1 MMPNTLKNNNSL
13 LKNRSFR
20 WFMYLLPAL
29 FFYTV
34 FMAFPLLNSIRL
46 SFFTDSNV
54 DGRIFVG
61 FDNYIKLF
69 THPRIS
75 ERYWSAFKNTWIFFG
90 IHMLVQ
96 NVLGIMFA
104 NFLTNRFL
112 KGSSIFRTII
122 FLPATLSIIVT
133 GYLWKLILNPQWG
146 AVNIILKSLG
156 VEETIAWL
164 GDPNIALIAISTVS
178 SWQWVGIP
186 TMMFLA
192 GLNNIPE
199 ELYEASEIAG
209 ASSWQV
215 FKHIKL
221 PLLMPVIGIVTTLTF
236 VGNFNA
242 FDVVFSMANVNGAP
256 KYSTDILGTFFYRMG
271 IAGEHPVANPDPG
284 VGAAV
289 ATITFILLAVGVALF
304 RRITD
309 TERRSA

>member
-1 MMPNTLKNNNSL
+1 MMPNTIKNNNSL
-13 LKNRSFR
+13 MKNRGVR

-112 KGSSIFRTII
+112 KGSSVFRTII

-146 AVNIILKSLG
+146 AVNIILKSFG

-215 FKHIKL
+215 FRHIKI